1 MAENKDLQE
10 KNFGTEEEIELDLEA
25 LEDVSGGV
33 SLRNV
38 GKVKTTPISQD
49 TIGRI

>member
-1 MAENKDLQE
+1 MAENQDLQKE
-10 KNFGTEEEIELDLEA
+10 NSGAEEELELDLEA

>member
-10 KNFGTEEEIELDLEA
+10 ENSGAEEELELDLED